1 MKQLIFVSFCLSIL
15 LTGCSPSV
23 EASSTQIVNS
33 VPETSAPQSSLSTLI
48 PSPTLLASNP
58 AFTSTPDLRLPPE
71 RWQEWP
77 VIPVLSVRA
86 REIYQNGLAMGN
98 DPHAFSK
105 IGDCQNIP
113 EAFLGIYDLPGRYSF
128 TPEFQFLD
136 ETVTYYS
143 GSFNRLGESVR
154 GGFNASSVLLPLW
167 ANTEVCSP
175 GENSVECE
183 NRIHNPS
190 IVIISLEV
198 WFSGRTPDVYENYMR
213 RIIEYNIALGTLP
226 VLSTK
231 ADNVEGDHSINYTVA
246 KLAYE
251 YDLPLWNYWLA
262 VQPLPNQ
269 GLDPTDSTGFHLNVD
284 GWNSRSFTAL
294 QVLDTIRRTMNE
306 LPVNA
311 ATVVESTPV
320 SSGTDITFTS
330 GPVAGLPYSEVLS
343 SSDTAFSDSSILFE
357 ISTRTDD
364 QLENVGIYQGTLNGQ
379 AWQALTGSGFKL
391 LDHSASGILTAHD
404 NNLYLLKDSQLTL
417 LTDQLYAPSIR
428 PALWLPDGRIAAIQH
443 IDTQNQIAILSLS
456 GEDPSILPITDYT
469 PVELYPA
476 QDSARIY
483 WGGTEACNEADCESQ
498 LIIASPLDGS
508 NMQVLPFT
516 GQPAF
521 AVDGKM
527 AFMNYDAEHKIQ
539 LTLVNGEKTFTF
551 SIPGNRLVDMSWSP
565 DGNTLAVSTSAA
577 STYSGRVLESKL
589 FLVTWPT
596 DVDIALIYTDVVP
609 EQHIWSPDGKFIVA
623 VRRKME
629 DDRKYNISF
638 VILDVEKR
646 REIPV
651 SGFSLISEKYLLIQP
666 IFWLP

>member
-1 MKQLIFVSFCLSIL
+1 MKQLVFVIFCLSIL
-15 LTGCSPSV
+15 LTGCSPAV

-33 VPETSAPQSSLSTLI
+33 VSETSAPQVMFNTPI
-48 PSPTLLASNP
+48 PSLTLPTPNP

-77 VIPVLSVRA
+77 IVPVLSARA

-128 TPEFQFLD
+128 TSEFQFLD
-136 ETVTYYS
+136 ETVKYYS

-167 ANTEVCSP
+167 ANTEVCAL

-190 IVIISLEV
+190 VVVISLEV
-198 WFSGRTPDVYENYMR
+198 WFSGRTPDVYENFMR
-213 RIIEYNIALGTLP
+213 RIIEYNIAQGTLP

-251 YDLPLWNYWLA
+251 YDLPLWNYWRA
-262 VQPLPNQ
+262 VQPLPNH
-269 GLDPTDSTGFHLNVD
+269 GLDTTDPTGFHLNLD
-284 GWNSRSFTAL
+284 GWNTRSFTAL
-294 QVLDTIRRTMNE
+294 QVLDSIRRTMNE
-306 LPVNA
+306 LPVNE
-311 ATVVESTPV
+311 ATVVESTPIA
-320 SSGTDITFTS
+320 SGADSAFTF

-343 SSDTAFSDSSILFE
+343 SSDATFSNSSILFQ

-379 AWQALTGSGFKL
+379 AWQALAGSGFKL
-391 LDHSASGILTAHD
+391 LDHSASGILTAQD
-404 NNLYLLKDSQLTL
+404 NKLYLLKDSQLTL
-417 LTDQLYAPSIR
+417 LTDQLYASNTR
-428 PALWLPDGRIAAIQH
+428 TAFWLPDGRVAAIQS
-443 IDTQNQIAILSLS
+443 IDTQNQISILSTS
-456 GEDPSILPITDYT
+456 GEEPYVLPTTEYT

-476 QDSARIY
+476 QDSAHLY
-483 WGGTEACNEADCESQ
+483 WGNTEACTETDCESQ
-498 LIIASPLDGS
+498 LIIVSPLDGS
-508 NMQVLPFT
+508 SLQVLPFT

-521 AVDGKM
+521 AADGNM
-527 AFMNYDAEHKIQ
+527 AFMNYDAEHKTQ
-539 LTLVNGEKTFTF
+539 LTLVNGEKTVTF

-565 DGNTLAVSTSAA
+565 DGNTLAVSTSVA

-589 FLVTWPT
+589 FLVTWPA

-609 EQHIWSPDGKFIVA
+609 EQHIWSPDGKSIVA
-623 VRRKME
+623 IRRKME
-629 DDRKYNISF
+629 DGGKYNISL

-646 REIPV
+646 REISA

-666 IFWLP
+666 VFWLP